1 MDKHGINFRKGVIAL
16 KLYFKNETDFI
27 IEFCSGMK
35 EYEVGPGDSA
45 EVDFADEDVMYIDTI
60 KEGSESYA

>member
-1 MDKHGINFRKGVIAL
+1 M